1 VSNFG
6 QQKTSFMH
14 FKKRLIVNVGVLVVI
29 ALSVAAKL
37 PHQQGPQGNLS
48 AQTPVTRSAI
58 TFGIKNL
65 GINTEGSIS
74 GLVAKV
80 NFAPAN
86 LSASSI
92 EASVDVNTINTDNSS
107 RDEHLRSGDFFDVA
121 RYPKI
126 SLKSVAFRHK
136 SGNNYIGTFTLTIK
150 DKSKQIEMPFTFL
163 DKDNTIGFKGAFKI
177 NRLDFGV
184 GSESMILSND
194 VTVNI
199 DCEGG
204 KQVSAQI

>member
-1 VSNFG
+1 M
-6 QQKTSFMH
+6 QL
-14 FKKRLIVNVGVLVVI
+14 KKRLIVNVGVLIVI

-37 PHQQGPQGNLS
+37 PGNQS
-48 AQTPVTRSAI
+48 SPVGSNAQTPVSRSAI
-58 TFGIKNL
+58 TFEIKNL
-65 GINTEGSIS
+65 GINTGGSIG
-74 GLVAKV
+74 GLAAKV
-80 NFAPAN
+80 NFTPAN

-107 RDEHLRSGDFFDVA
+107 RDEHLRNADFFDVV

-126 SLKSVAFRHK
+126 SLKSVAFKHK
-136 SGNNYIGTFTLTIK
+136 SGNNYVGTFILTIK

-163 DKDNTIGFKGAFKI
+163 DKDNTLGFKGTFKI

-194 VTVNI
+194 VTVTI
-199 DCEGG
+199 DCEGK
-204 KQVSAQI
+204 KQEPA